1 MKSHAVNESS
11 SRRMPAFLQPMSDFT
26 LIELLV
32 VISIIAI
39 LAAMLLPALNNARE
53 KARSIAC
60 LNITKQFG
68 VAIHSY
74 LNDNSEWLFPYREGI
89 GVPNEKFW
97 NQSGDRGY
105 IAPYLQDKTGLEIGR
120 VRQAGSPYTPFRSPF
135 ACPNLE
141 ALPDDDAF
149 AFAYNQGQNSCNI
162 TRYSRYVLPSRTA
175 LIFEETDTPNRL
187 AYQVFNYPAT
197 FRHFGGSNVTY
208 ADGHAAWRH
217 RRDFPTNAYH
227 IFCRGVQSGDFNIIF

>member
-74 LNDNSEWLFPYREGI
+74 LNDNNEWLFPYRDYAP
-89 GVPNEKFW
+89 VNEKYW

-120 VRQAGSPYTPFRSPF
+120 GRQAGSPYTPFRSPF

-141 ALPDDDAF
+141 ALPDNDAF

-175 LIFEETDTPNRL
+175 LIFEETDTPNRQ

-208 ADGHAAWRH
+208 ADGHAAWCH